1 MNILILSCNTG
12 QGHNTAAE
20 AVLEAFERNGHNCR
34 MENAL
39 LFLSKIHDDIIC
51 DGHVFIYKN
60 FPKLFG
66 VGYRFE
72 ENHEPKFIQNQLKLG
87 VKKFGDF
94 VSENSFDAIVC
105 THVFASILVNEY
117 KKKSGYDCP
126 CAFVSTDYTCHPG
139 APEGNSDLYFT
150 AHPLLEA
157 EFVNA
162 GVDKDKIFPYG
173 IPVAHKFIKSVSKAD
188 ARKELELPED
198 AKIVLIGGGSMGCGP
213 IAKLATLICEKLSD
227 GLVIVACGNNEK
239 LIDQISRLGHS
250 NILPL
255 PYTKRMDLY
264 LSAADLYLTKA
275 GGLSTTETIYKATPL
290 LYINAVP
297 GCETRNIDFM
307 SENSYAAVAFSPEEA
322 SELAVSIVNDP
333 KSATENI
340 LKCRELLAPDP
351 AEAICKK
358 VEEFVLKKE
367 ILNV

>member
-1 MNILILSCNTG
+1 
-12 QGHNTAAE
+12 
-20 AVLEAFERNGHNCR
+20 
-34 MENAL
+34 
-39 LFLSKIHDDIIC
+39 
-51 DGHVFIYKN
+51 
-60 FPKLFG
+60 
-66 VGYRFE
+66 
-72 ENHEPKFIQNQLKLG
+72 
-87 VKKFGDF
+87 
-94 VSENSFDAIVC
+94 
-105 THVFASILVNEY
+105 
-117 KKKSGYDCP
+117 
-126 CAFVSTDYTCHPG
+126 
-139 APEGNSDLYFT
+139 
-150 AHPLLEA
+150 
-157 EFVNA
+157 
-162 GVDKDKIFPYG
+162 
-173 IPVAHKFIKSVSKAD
+173 
-188 ARKELELPED
+188 
-198 AKIVLIGGGSMGCGP
+198 MGCGP

-275 GGLSTTETIYKATPL
+275 GGLSTTEAIHKATPL

-340 LKCRELLAPDP
+340 LKCRELLSPDP

-358 VEEFVLKKE
+358 IEEFVLKKE
-367 ILNV
+367 ALTV